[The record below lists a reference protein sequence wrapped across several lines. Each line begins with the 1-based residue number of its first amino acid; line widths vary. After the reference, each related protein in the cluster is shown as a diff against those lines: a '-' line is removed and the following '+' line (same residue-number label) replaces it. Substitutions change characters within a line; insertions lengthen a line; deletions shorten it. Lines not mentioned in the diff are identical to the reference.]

1 MAYNYIENILKL
13 YPKLY
18 YICSMSNELNQSQM
32 NFSVDTKLKEAFKKA
47 VGSKYM
53 AYRLRKEMERI
64 VKKSNKIT
72 HA

>member
-1 MAYNYIENILKL
+1 
-13 YPKLY
+13 
-18 YICSMSNELNQSQM
+18 MSNELNQSQM

-64 VKKSNKIT
+64 VKKANKIT